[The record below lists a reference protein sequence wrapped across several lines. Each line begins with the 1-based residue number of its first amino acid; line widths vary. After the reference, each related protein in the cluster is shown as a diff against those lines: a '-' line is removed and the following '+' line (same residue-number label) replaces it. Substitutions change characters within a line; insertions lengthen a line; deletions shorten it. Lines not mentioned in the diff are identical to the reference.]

1 MGRRGGVAGLP
12 FQKVRTYNRQ
22 LARKLEI
29 ALKKNSKQL
38 KIQENKTCISI
49 YIYIYI
55 CIIIMKMITYT
66 KNIYVYIYIY
76 IERERG
82 SETYR

>member
-49 YIYIYI
+49 YIYI

-76 IERERG
+76 RERERG